1 MDESCVNEGDV
12 FYKDWME
19 RKPMNEAVP
28 SKTVLEEAAE
38 LINGQRQKDYG
49 SALDS
54 FTRIGKIW
62 SAILDIHVGAEEVA
76 LCLIGLKVSRATQG
90 WKRDSIIDIAGYAGC
105 LEMIQA
111 ERAAQWAE
119 AYATAP
125 EEHGHKANPE
135 PLLVTP
141 PEIDLEPDWHTPRVV
156 RRAADSG
163 DQRQRG

>member
-1 MDESCVNEGDV
+1 MDET
-12 FYKDWME
+12 
-19 RKPMNEAVP
+19 VP

-62 SAILDIHVGAEEVA
+62 SAILDIHVGAEQVA
-76 LCLIGLKVSRATQG
+76 LCLIGLKVARATQG
-90 WKRDSIIDIAGYAGC
+90 WKRDSIVDIAGYAGC
-105 LEMIQA
+105 MEMIQA

-119 AYATAP
+119 VAT
-125 EEHGHKANPE
+125 ETGGIQANPE

-141 PEIDLEPDWHTPRVV
+141 PEMDLEPDWSTPMIV
-156 RRAADSG
+156 RPATSGATPPIVRPVTSG
-163 DQRQRG
+163 DQRRG